1 MPEGVRLVLAP
12 GCAFLLTLLLVP
24 LMRRLAIRWGCVALP
39 TEERWHKRSTPSF
52 GGVAFFM
59 GFLLSALV
67 FAPGASAALPL
78 FLVAAQ
84 MFVLGVYDDL
94 RRINPATKLMGQIIA
109 AATAITFGY
118 SLGFFSWPPLDALLT
133 GIWIVGLTNAIN
145 LLDNMDG
152 LAGGVALIAA
162 LFLTFLGDLQHT
174 SLVLAFAGAIAGFL
188 VYNFHPASIFMGD
201 AGSLFLGVTLS
212 LLTLQA
218 RGQASNILSLVAV
231 PTLILLVPIIDTA
244 LVMVTRI
251 LRGQP
256 ISQGGKDHTSHRLVS
271 LGLTET
277 KAVLLLYCM
286 ATISGASALFI
297 EKLSYTLSL
306 SLVPL
311 IILAFG
317 LFTVYLAEVEIVSA
331 AEGQRRVEEKKLPAL
346 FITLTYKRR
355 LLEVL
360 LDASLIAFAYYLAF
374 MLRFDFHLDASHL
387 NRYLTSLPII
397 LSATYMAFFAF
408 GIYRGVWR
416 YTALE
421 DMVRMIKAAI
431 GGTLLAVVAI
441 FGVYGFVGHSRGVF
455 ILYALLL
462 LLGMAASRLSF
473 RLFGLVLSRQ
483 RAAAISVLI
492 YGAGDGGEA
501 VVRECRKNSKLGY
514 RPVGFLDDD
523 PRKQGRAILGLPVV
537 GGVDSLGELLRREK
551 LHGLIISSSSI
562 VANGNADRAHTL
574 CAERHVWVRRLW
586 FEFVEELCPSS
597 MLEPVGRHADDAES
611 PDHRWSGLYRLPSR

>member
-1 MPEGVRLVLAP
+1 MSEGLRLVLAP

-24 LMRRLAIRWGCVALP
+24 LMRHVAIRLGCVALP

-59 GFLLSALV
+59 GFLLPALW
-67 FAPGASAALPL
+67 FAPSASAFLPL

-94 RRINPATKLMGQIIA
+94 RRINPATKLVGQIIA
-109 AATAITFGY
+109 AATAIFFGY
-118 SLGFFSWPPLDALLT
+118 SLRFFSWPPLDALFT
-133 GIWIVGLTNAIN
+133 GIWIIGLTNAIN

-162 LFLTFLGDLQHT
+162 LFLAFLGDLQH
-174 SLVLAFAGAIAGFL
+174 SSVVLALAGAVAGFL
-188 VYNFHPASIFMGD
+188 IYNFHPASIFMGD
-201 AGSLFLGVTLS
+201 AGSLFLGSTLS

-231 PTLILLVPIIDTA
+231 PTLILLVPIIDTT
-244 LVMVTRI
+244 LVMFTRI

-256 ISQGGKDHTSHRLVS
+256 VSQGGKDHTSHRLVS
-271 LGLTET
+271 LGLTEA
-277 KAVLLLYCM
+277 KAVLLLYGM
-286 ATISGASALFI
+286 AAVSGASALFI
-297 EKLSYTLSL
+297 EKLSYTLSF

-311 IILAFG
+311 VILAFA
-317 LFTVYLAEVEIVSA
+317 LFTVYLAQVEIVSA
-331 AEGQRRVEEKKLPAL
+331 AEKQRRVEEKKLPAL
-346 FITLTYKRR
+346 LITLTYKRR

-374 MLRFDFHLDASHL
+374 ILRFDFHLDATHL
-387 NRYLTSLPII
+387 NRYLTSLPVI
-397 LSATYMAFFAF
+397 LSATYVAFFAC

-421 DMVRMIKAAI
+421 DIMRIIKAAI
-431 GGTLLAVVAI
+431 GGTLLAVVAV
-441 FGVYGFVGHSRGVF
+441 FGIYGFVGHSRGVF

-473 RLFGLVLSRQ
+473 RLFGLMLSRPWST
-483 RAAAISVLI
+483 AIPVLI

-501 VVRECRKNSKLGY
+501 VVRECRKNRKLGY

-523 PRKQGRAILGLPVV
+523 PRKQGRVILGLPVV
-537 GGVDSLGELLRREK
+537 GGAESLAEIVRRETID
-551 LHGLIISSSSI
+551 GLIISSPSI
-562 VANGNADRAHTL
+562 VVNGNADRARTL
-574 CAERHVWVRRLW
+574 CAEKHVWVRRLW
-586 FEFVEELCPSS
+586 FEFVEELYPSFT
-597 MLEPVGRHADDAES
+597 LEPVGRHADDAES
-611 PDHRWSGLYRLPSR
+611 SDHRWSGLYRLPSR

>member
-1 MPEGVRLVLAP
+1 MSEGLYLVLAP

-24 LMRRLAIRWGCVALP
+24 LTRHLAIRLGCVALP

-52 GGVAFFM
+52 GGVAFFV
-59 GFLLSALV
+59 GFLPPALW
-67 FAPGASAALPL
+67 FAPSSSAPLPL

-84 MFVLGVYDDL
+84 MFALGIYDDL

-109 AATAITFGY
+109 AATAVFFGY
-118 SLGFFSWPPLDALLT
+118 SLRFFGWPPLDALLT

-152 LAGGVALIAA
+152 LAGGVALIATF
-162 LFLTFLGDLQHT
+162 FLAFLGDLQHT
-174 SLVLAFAGAIAGFL
+174 SLILALAGAIAGFL

-201 AGSLFLGVTLS
+201 AGSLFLGSMLS

-244 LVMVTRI
+244 LVMFTRI

-286 ATISGASALFI
+286 AALSGASALFI
-297 EKLSYTLSL
+297 EKLSYTLSI

-311 IILAFG
+311 VILALA
-317 LFTVYLAEVEIVSA
+317 LFTVYLAQVEIVSA
-331 AEGQRRVEEKKLPAL
+331 AEGERRAGEKKLPAL

-360 LDASLIAFAYYLAF
+360 LDASLIAFVYYLAF
-374 MLRFDFHLDASHL
+374 MLRFDFHLEASHL
-387 NRYLTSLPII
+387 SRYLMSLPLI
-397 LSATYMAFFAF
+397 LSATYVAFFAF

-421 DMVRMIKAAI
+421 DVMRMAKGTI
-431 GGTLLAVVAI
+431 GGTLLGVVAV
-441 FGVYGFVGHSRGVF
+441 FGIYGFAGYSRGVF

-473 RLFGLVLSRQ
+473 GLFGLMLSRQ
-483 RAAAISVLI
+483 RTTAIPVLV

-501 VVRECRKNSKLGY
+501 VVRECRKNPKLGY
-514 RPVGFLDDD
+514 RPMGFLDDD

-537 GGVDSLGELLRREK
+537 GGVDSLAEILRRERI
-551 LHGLIISSSSI
+551 HGLIISSPSI
-562 VANGNADRAHTL
+562 LASGNADRARAL
-574 CAERHVWVRRLW
+574 CAEKHVWVRRLW

-597 MLEPVGRHADDAES
+597 MLEPLVPYQAAC
-611 PDHRWSGLYRLPSR
+611 SGIDKWAS

>member
-1 MPEGVRLVLAP
+1 MAEGLHL
-12 GCAFLLTLLLVP
+12 FLLPFSSCLLTVLLVP
-24 LMRRLAIRWGCVALP
+24 PIRHLAIRLSCIALP
-39 TEERWHKRSTPSF
+39 TGKRWHRRATPSL
-52 GGVAFFM
+52 GGGAFFL
-59 GFLLSALV
+59 GFLLPTLFVSPSPSA
-67 FAPGASAALPL
+67 SLPL
-78 FLVAAQ
+78 LFVAAQ
-84 MFVLGVYDDL
+84 MFILGTCDDL

-109 AATAITFGY
+109 AATAIFFGY
-118 SLGFFSWPPLDALLT
+118 SLHFSTWPPLDALLT
-133 GIWIVGLTNAIN
+133 ALWIVGLTNAVN

-152 LAGGVALIAA
+152 LAGGIGLIAA
-162 LFLTFLGDLQHT
+162 LYLTFLFSQRGDLQH
-174 SLVLAFAGAIAGFL
+174 SLLALALAGAIAGFL

-201 AGSLFLGVTLS
+201 AGSLFLGSMLS

-231 PTLILLVPIIDTA
+231 PTLILLVPIIDTT
-244 LVMVTRI
+244 LVMFTRI

-286 ATISGASALFI
+286 AALSGASALFI

-311 IILAFG
+311 VILALA
-317 LFTVYLAEVEIVSA
+317 LFTVYLAQVEIVSA
-331 AEGQRRVEEKKLPAL
+331 AEGERRAEEKKLPAL

-360 LDASLIAFAYYLAF
+360 LNASLIAFVYYLAF
-374 MLRFDFHLDASHL
+374 MLRFDFHLEASHL
-387 NRYLTSLPII
+387 SRYLMSLPLI
-397 LSATYMAFFAF
+397 LSATYVAFFAF

-421 DMVRMIKAAI
+421 DVMRMAKGTI
-431 GGTLLAVVAI
+431 GGTLLGVVAV
-441 FGVYGFVGHSRGVF
+441 FGIYGFAGYSRGVF

-473 RLFGLVLSRQ
+473 GLFGLILSRQ
-483 RAAAISVLI
+483 RTTAIPVLV

-501 VVRECRKNSKLGY
+501 VVRECRKNPKLGY
-514 RPVGFLDDD
+514 RPMGFLDDD

-537 GGVDSLGELLRREK
+537 GGVDSLAEILRRERI
-551 LHGLIISSSSI
+551 HGLIISSPSI
-562 VANGNADRAHTL
+562 LASGNADRARAL
-574 CAERHVWVRRLW
+574 CAEKHVWVRRLW
-586 FEFVEELCPSS
+586 FEFVEEPSS
-597 MLEPVGRHADDAES
+597 NTVLNP
-611 PDHRWSGLYRLPSR
+611 